1 METYTNISG
10 ETRVWPKIK
19 HNGATLRLSPGE
31 AVELELPENF
41 EDPCLKQ
48 KPKTAKKIDPPVE
61 SVAAT
66 TTTKELQS

>member
-1 METYTNISG
+1 METYTNTSG

-41 EDPCLKQ
+41 EDPCLKL
-48 KPKTAKKIDPPVE
+48 KPKAKKIDPPVE
-61 SVAAT
+61 SKAAT
-66 TTTKELQS
+66 TTTEEPQS